1 MKDSK
6 ILPALTIQC
15 NSHPPDDVTLV
26 NEREVTSHAT
36 QSDDT
41 GDTHLQGVTGGE
53 GKVEGAVGKEEER
66 NIDIGSTPDSRNPLQ
81 EPANRSK

>member
-36 QSDDT
+36 QFNDK

-53 GKVEGAVGKEEER
+53 EKVEGAVGKEEEK
-66 NIDIGSTPDSRNPLQ
+66 NVDTGSTPDSQNPQQ

>member
-41 GDTHLQGVTGGE
+41 GDTHLQGVASGE
-53 GKVEGAVGKEEER
+53 GKAEDAVGKEEER
-66 NIDIGSTPDSRNPLQ
+66 IIDTSSTPDSQNPQQ